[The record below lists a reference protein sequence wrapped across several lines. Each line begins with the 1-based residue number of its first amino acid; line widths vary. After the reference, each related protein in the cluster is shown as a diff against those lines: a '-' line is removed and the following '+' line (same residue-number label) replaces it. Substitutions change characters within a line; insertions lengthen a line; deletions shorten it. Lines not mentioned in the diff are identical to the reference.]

1 MSEPH
6 KPVRLDLG
14 SFKPKAAVPV
24 TPAQEREGIAQAKTQ
39 GFTSRAGNEK
49 LDGRTLRKKGK
60 VQMNMRVSEGVR
72 RDFLLTAADFPDAD
86 ACLARMIELYRT
98 AK

>member
-14 SFKPKAAVPV
+14 GFKPKVAVQV

-60 VQMNMRVSEGVR
+60 VQMNMRVSEAVR
-72 RDFLLTAADFPDAD
+72 RDFLLASADFADAD
-86 ACLARMIELYRT
+86 ACLARLIELYQT
-98 AK
+98 SK